1 MISLNGSQNPSSISF
16 NGNNVNS
23 VYFNGTKVWPE
34 SSGSIPITYKMI
46 HDAPFEDDFHTWHSF
61 TVNGSEYSSE
71 NATVE
76 GTTSVESGMT
86 ISLHSQIS
94 RKSIANNPLD
104 SEIVINDINGGH
116 TAIHGTGDN
125 DLNSVTYTYTVP
137 SGVSSLNIYGTMLVS
152 GIGPVQTLIAYLSV
166 TES

>member
-1 MISLNGSQNPSSISF
+1 MISLNGSQNPSSIRF

-34 SSGSIPITYKMI
+34 SSGNIPITYKLF
-46 HDAPFEDDFHTWHSF
+46 HDSPFGDHFHTWHSF
-61 TVNGSEYSSE
+61 TINGSEYSSE

-86 ISLHSQIS
+86 ILLHSQIS
-94 RKSIANNPLD
+94 RISTATNPLD
-104 SEIVINDINGGH
+104 SEIVINDINGGY
-116 TAIHGTGDN
+116 TFIHGTGDN

-137 SGVSSLNIYGTMLVS
+137 SGVSSLNIDGTMAVS
-152 GIGPVQTLIAYLSV
+152 GIGPNQTLIAYLGV